1 MRKQHLQVDPHKN
14 ASVAAFG
21 HIIDPLIDLMLA
33 TGLTVNDLTTILRER
48 AVRRAGARI
57 VKESGRE
64 VKSRVAILTGLPRS
78 EVGRILLGPEGPKI
92 RHKGQHPV
100 RKVLAGWHDHADF
113 RAETGHPAVLPIFG
127 GKRSFE
133 RLMAR
138 YSSGIPVRAMLDEL
152 IQLDAVEVI
161 ANQYVKAKSRV
172 PSVWNFECSAITAIG
187 DRMRDLLDMLL
198 SNLRAPIP
206 LFARTAVVHDIREE
220 ALQMIRSEI
229 TRQGESFVESASLLL
244 NQTRR
249 KHRQSNANAASLYRV
264 GITAYYFQTREP
276 DGLESAVRAP
286 AAASRRKNLQRHL
299 RTASGEKGTPTASR
313 GKRSM

>member
-1 MRKQHLQVDPHKN
+1 M
-14 ASVAAFG
+14 
-21 HIIDPLIDLMLA
+21 DPLIDLMLA
-33 TGLTVNDLTTILRER
+33 TGLTVHDLTAILRER

-78 EVGRILLGPEGPKI
+78 EVGRILLAPQGAKI
-92 RHKGQHPV
+92 HHKGQHPA
-100 RKVLAGWHDHADF
+100 RRVLAGWYDHPDF
-113 RAETGHPAVLPIFG
+113 RAESGHPAVLPIFG

-133 RLMAR
+133 RLVAR

-152 IQLDAVEVI
+152 IQLDAVEVMPS
-161 ANQYVKAKSRV
+161 QHVKANSRV
-172 PSVWNFECSAITAIG
+172 PSAWNFESSAIAAIG

-206 LFARTAVVHDIREE
+206 LFARTVLVGDIREE
-220 ALQMIRSEI
+220 ALQTIRNEI
-229 TRQGESFVESASLLL
+229 AQQGESFMESANLLL

-249 KHRQSNANAASLYRV
+249 KHRQSKANATSVYRA
-264 GITAYYFQTREP
+264 GITAYYFQAREP

-299 RTASGEKGTPTASR
+299 RTISGEKGRATASR